1 MSPAEVLQKLYPH
14 IGGNENVSREITR
27 GNTLYLTVK
36 DLGMVDLEAVR
47 QVEEVAAAEL
57 SRGRLTV
64 TLQGDKEEKR
74 MAQDYQK
81 MGEAILEAVGGKENV
96 TGLTHCMTRL
106 RFSLKDESKA
116 DDDTITKI
124 GGVIQVIRTGG
135 QVQIVIGP
143 TVDKVY
149 DAICAIGGFA
159 KSGKA
164 DTETEK
170 TAKEKLT
177 PKKILNN
184 ILDAVSG
191 CITPIL
197 PLFMVAGIFNTV
209 IILFGPKGLGWLADG
224 CDALRLLSIVADACY
239 YFFPIFVAYSAS
251 KKFNTNPALALLLS
265 GVMIHPDMLDI
276 VNAGEAFTVYGIPMK
291 LVNYTKAVLP
301 IIMIV
306 WVMSYVERF
315 LKKVIPDVLRIVAI
329 PVLTIVIMLPIAL
342 CAIGPLFSVVV
353 GAIANGIIWLS
364 SVAGWLTTAIA
375 GAIWS
380 LVVATGMHIPLL
392 TALLPA
398 FLELGYDPVIQNGSI
413 VQTYSV
419 LTLALAY
426 GLRASTKEE
435 RELGWST
442 FGTYV
447 FGRVSEPIIYGILLR
462 DKKALA
468 WDVLGGFA
476 GGLFVGL
483 SGAKLHIFAGMA
495 SPVMDVVRY
504 GPDMVK
510 GAIGCLISIGVTFA
524 LAMVFGFE
532 GSEKK
537 EIKLKKKN

>member
-1 MSPAEVLQKLYPH
+1 MADKNILQSVYPH
-14 IGGNENVSREITR
+14 IGGQENISRTIPR
-27 GNTLYLTVK
+27 KDILYVMLK
-36 DLGMVDLEAVR
+36 DAGAVDLDAVR
-47 QVEEVAAAEL
+47 QTAGIKAAEL
-57 SRGRLTV
+57 ERGRLA
-64 TLQGDKEEKR
+64 LQLAGQEENT

-96 TGLTHCMTRL
+96 TSLTHCMTRL
-106 RFSLKDESKA
+106 RFNLKDKSKA
-116 DDDTITKI
+116 KDETITKI
-124 GGVIQVIRTGG
+124 SGVIQVIHAGG

-149 DAICAIGGFA
+149 DAVCKIGGFA
-159 KSGKA
+159 RSGQVETGEKA
-164 DTETEK
+164 V
-170 TAKEKLT
+170 KEKLT

-224 CDALRLLSIVADACY
+224 CDALRLLSIVADACF
-239 YFFPIFVAYSAS
+239 YFYPIFVAYSAS
-251 KKFNTNPALALLLS
+251 KKFNTSPVLALLLS

-276 VNAGEAFTVYGIPMK
+276 VSAGEAFSVYGIPMK

-315 LKKVIPDVLRIVAI
+315 LKKIIPDVLRIVAI
-329 PVLTIVIMLPIAL
+329 PVLTIAIMLPIAL
-342 CAIGPLFSVVV
+342 CAIGPLFSVVI
-353 GAIANGIIWLS
+353 GAIANGIVWLS
-364 SVAGWLTTAIA
+364 SAAGWLTTAIA
-375 GAIWS
+375 GATWS
-380 LVVATGMHIPLL
+380 LVIATGMHVPVL
-392 TALLPA
+392 TALLPV
-398 FLELGYDPVIQNGSI
+398 FLELGYDPVIQNGAM
-413 VQTYSV
+413 VQAYSL
-419 LTLALAY
+419 LTMALAY

-442 FGTYV
+442 FGTYAL
-447 FGRVSEPIIYGILLR
+447 GRVSEPIIYGILLR

-468 WDVLGGFA
+468 WHLIGGFA
-476 GGLFVGL
+476 GGLFIGL
-483 SGAKLHIFAGMA
+483 SGAKLHILAGVG
-495 SPVMDVVRY
+495 SPVLNVVRY
-504 GPDMVK
+504 GPDMAK
-510 GAIGCLISIGVTFA
+510 GAIGCLIGIGVTFA